1 MARAPDA
8 PCTAAE
14 PCGTDWVGLGFA
26 AALPLTLYWVVRQP
40 RLALAGL
47 AVVLLGHLVDGG
59 FAAALED
66 PSWSAFV
73 GAVAFAAAGLLHRLA
88 VAARQRA
95 LAYGAAGPS
104 LHPVPAAALAFRRG
118 RLSFAL
124 ASLLLAA
131 AVFGYWQA
139 QRIADAYERRSAGLV
154 PVTGT
159 VTASDPDGS
168 LIGVSV
174 GGRVHRVETAH
185 PEEHPVGSGIELVVD
200 GDWARSAAEPYD
212 VSGWE
217 VLVLAGL
224 VGGLAFLANGV
235 DGRTRS
241 RRLRRGPLPVL
252 RVLVR
257 EDPDNGRT
265 WVYAADDLAAER
277 PVLHFHSLP
286 AFEEDPRTGAS
297 RGGRRGRRRA
307 RRGAAQGR
315 RRPEG
320 RGPAAPA
327 ARGRPVRPAVH
338 RCRTRLRRA
347 RRGRGR
353 RGLRG
358 VQRQRRAADRWGP
371 PRRPAGP
378 RSRGGPVRTARPRTA
393 ARRRGRR
400 RPGAVRRAPDVG
412 RARVSRAV
420 GVFLLLVQGG
430 GVWALLDDEVTWHSV
445 FPLIGL
451 FFVTTSAST
460 ALNWRLTADRDGL
473 WVAGA
478 WRVRRVLWDDVLAV
492 RHNRSG
498 DLVVAREGDT
508 EVVLSPSAGRGWSGG
523 WAASRTG
530 RASPTRPTR
539 CCAGPRCGPRRRPA
553 RGSRACRRGRSS
565 PSARRCGRR
574 RCSCCSDT
582 APGAPPTAGPL
593 TPYGPGATGRPG

>member
-1 MARAPDA
+1 MDTASPLPLPAGHIPPGTAAWRSPDARRWLAAAPAGWARPLWAVLGLVLTAVWGVARAPDA

-297 RGGRRGRRRA
+297 RGGTTRTTAGSPRG
-307 RRGAAQGR
+307 
-315 RRPEG
+315 
-320 RGPAAPA
+320 
-327 ARGRPVRPAVH
+327 
-338 RCRTRLRRA
+338 
-347 RRGRGR
+347 
-353 RGLRG
+353 
-358 VQRQRRAADRWGP
+358 
-371 PRRPAGP
+371 
-378 RSRGGPVRTARPRTA
+378 
-393 ARRRGRR
+393 
-400 RPGAVRRAPDVG
+400 
-412 RARVSRAV
+412 
-420 GVFLLLVQGG
+420 
-430 GVWALLDDEVTWHSV
+430 
-445 FPLIGL
+445 
-451 FFVTTSAST
+451 
-460 ALNWRLTADRDGL
+460 
-473 WVAGA
+473 
-478 WRVRRVLWDDVLAV
+478 
-492 RHNRSG
+492 
-498 DLVVAREGDT
+498 
-508 EVVLSPSAGRGWSGG
+508 
-523 WAASRTG
+523 
-530 RASPTRPTR
+530 
-539 CCAGPRCGPRRRPA
+539 CAGSA
-553 RGSRACRRGRSS
+553 
-565 PSARRCGRR
+565 PS
-574 RCSCCSDT
+574 
-582 APGAPPTAGPL
+582 
-593 TPYGPGATGRPG
+593 